1 MIMFFKSYILRSC
14 DLVNRVFWKQMEDYV
29 LFEQMIR
36 EILREEKKGNGA
48 TIAPSATIGTE
59 ARIVGIKHW

>member
-1 MIMFFKSYILRSC
+1 
-14 DLVNRVFWKQMEDYV
+14 MEDYV

-48 TIAPSATIGTE
+48 TMAPSATSGTE
-59 ARIVGIKHW
+59 ARIVGTKHW

>member
-29 LFEQMIR
+29 LFEQMIS
-36 EILREEKKGNGA
+36 EILKEGNKGDGA
-48 TIAPSATIGTE
+48 TMAPSATSGTE
-59 ARIVGIKHW
+59 ARIVGTKHW